1 MWLFETKKI
10 LTLMVFMAQ
19 KVKMCPPK
27 YTKYKIDLTGQYT
40 WKFENTPGQYGL
52 IRDSPSSH
60 VFGSIIIGAWK
71 ETTETAGT
79 PCHP

>member
-1 MWLFETKKI
+1 
-10 LTLMVFMAQ
+10 MVFMAQ

-52 IRDSPSSH
+52 TYICE
-60 VFGSIIIGAWK
+60 GSQILG
-71 ETTETAGT
+71 
-79 PCHP
+79 

>member
-1 MWLFETKKI
+1 
-10 LTLMVFMAQ
+10 MVFMAQ

-52 IRDSPSSH
+52 ILLLSCN
-60 VFGSIIIGAWK
+60 FMIIK
-71 ETTETAGT
+71 SV
-79 PCHP
+79 

>member
-1 MWLFETKKI
+1 
-10 LTLMVFMAQ
+10 MVFMAQ

-52 IRDSPSSH
+52 IRETWKH
-60 VFGSIIIGAWK
+60 LIIPGNVLEYLEI
-71 ETTETAGT
+71 T
-79 PCHP
+79 

>member
-1 MWLFETKKI
+1 
-10 LTLMVFMAQ
+10 MVFMAQ

-52 IRDSPSSH
+52 IYQYSSNNFEIIH
-60 VFGSIIIGAWK
+60 FCILYTLELILFG
-71 ETTETAGT
+71 
-79 PCHP
+79 

>member
-1 MWLFETKKI
+1 
-10 LTLMVFMAQ
+10 MVFMAQ

-52 IRDSPSSH
+52 KQKLLGTLRTQFSCDRNLVARATGLSH
-60 VFGSIIIGAWK
+60 QRF
-71 ETTETAGT
+71 TY
-79 PCHP
+79 

>member
-1 MWLFETKKI
+1 
-10 LTLMVFMAQ
+10 MVFMAQ

-52 IRDSPSSH
+52 KLISNKFAKRDYTQPTITTH
-60 VFGSIIIGAWK
+60 GSNNK
-71 ETTETAGT
+71 TRT
-79 PCHP
+79 